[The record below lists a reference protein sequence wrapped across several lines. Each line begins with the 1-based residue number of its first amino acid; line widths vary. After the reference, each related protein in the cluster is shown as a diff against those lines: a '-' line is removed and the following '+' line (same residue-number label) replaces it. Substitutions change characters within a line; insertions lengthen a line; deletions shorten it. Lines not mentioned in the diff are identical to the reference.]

1 MSYFGAMTKESL
13 NLPEK
18 KAAAKK
24 IKGQKGQKTKGK
36 NVQKLLNDK
45 AKPSKKKKTEMLVSK
60 VK

>member
-1 MSYFGAMTKESL
+1 MAMSYFGAMTKESL

-18 KAAAKK
+18 KTAAKS
-24 IKGQKGQKTKGK
+24 QKTRKVKDKGT
-36 NVQKLLNDK
+36 QKLLNDK

>member
-18 KAAAKK
+18 KTSAKS
-24 IKGQKGQKTKGK
+24 QKTRKVKDKGT
-36 NVQKLLNDK
+36 QKLLNDK